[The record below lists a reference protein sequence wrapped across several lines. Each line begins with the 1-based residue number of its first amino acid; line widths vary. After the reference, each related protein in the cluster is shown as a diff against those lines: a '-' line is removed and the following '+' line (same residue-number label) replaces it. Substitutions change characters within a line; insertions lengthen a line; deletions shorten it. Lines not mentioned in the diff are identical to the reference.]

1 MPAPIPPHSKP
12 PVCLAAGSTVA
23 EFVQDRDRWHH
34 EIITPQGRWGSVEGE
49 ADGRSDARWPASPVL
64 VEVSLVALAGGP
76 AVLGVGLA
84 GRSHFSLSVTA
95 CPDRS
100 DTLLFEAACRIQEPP
115 AWLGSTYADSNGRV
129 VRLEAGRSEPP
140 ATVSWSYRIGPGG
153 VERCDPG
160 SPRPDRSGGLRKPAG
175 SITFPS

>member
-1 MPAPIPPHSKP
+1 MPDPAPPHSKP
-12 PVCLAAGSTVA
+12 PIRLAAGPTVA
-23 EFVQDRDRWHH
+23 EFAWDRDRWHH
-34 EIITPQGRWGSVEGE
+34 EVIVPQARWGSLEAE

-95 CPDRS
+95 CPDRG
-100 DTLLFEAACRIQEPP
+100 DTLLFEAACRIQEPA
-115 AWLGSTYADSNGRV
+115 AWLGSTYADSSGRV
-129 VRLEAGRSEPP
+129 IRLEAGRPEPP

-153 VERCDPG
+153 VERCGPG
-160 SPRPDRSGGLRKPAG
+160 A
-175 SITFPS
+175 PSARA